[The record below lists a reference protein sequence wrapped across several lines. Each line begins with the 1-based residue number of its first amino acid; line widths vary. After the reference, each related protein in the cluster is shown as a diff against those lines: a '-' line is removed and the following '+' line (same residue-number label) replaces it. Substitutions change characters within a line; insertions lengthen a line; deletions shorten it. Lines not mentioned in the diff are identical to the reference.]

1 MPAESISTERSRLG
15 TWASHLV
22 LDFFVGRSHRFLLT
36 ITYSNH
42 LKALVNTRFD
52 AFQPCDLLVADGRT
66 QQILLRLSQ
75 QRCML
80 KDHEKTG
87 GFCFWKYVLE
97 ISKKLG
103 DKMNTRYLCIYTIYI
118 YMRWYRIIY
127 MNYLPTLGSLHITSH
142 CFTSWVSAAT
152 PWASLA
158 FFANSAVLF
167 GNFLEEIAQKWRKKT
182 VRHFLSNQLWS
193 PRLSEFCNSPNW
205 KTSDSSERFLYK
217 FLFCTISEASRVI
230 MSFTQ
235 IDACQLVQFFHRK
248 FNYCFRKMQEVD

>member
-103 DKMNTRYLCIYTIYI
+103 DKMNTRYLCMYIYI

-158 FFANSAVLF
+158 FFANSAVFSAISWRRLHKND
-167 GNFLEEIAQKWRKKT
+167 GKKLWDTSYPINCEVCVYLNFAIHQTEKHQILLRDSCTNFSFAPSQKPAMSSC
-182 VRHFLSNQLWS
+182 HS
-193 PRLSEFCNSPNW
+193 P
-205 KTSDSSERFLYK
+205 K
-217 FLFCTISEASRVI
+217 
-230 MSFTQ
+230 
-235 IDACQLVQFFHRK
+235 
-248 FNYCFRKMQEVD
+248 

>member
-103 DKMNTRYLCIYTIYI
+103 DKMNTRYLCMYIYI
-118 YMRWYRIIY
+118 WGGIESYTWIIY
-127 MNYLPTLGSLHITSH
+127 QHLGHYILPPTVLPAEFLLQHLELLWHSSPIPLSFRQFPGGDCTKMTEKNCETLLIQSIVKSAFIWILQFTKLKNIRFFWEIPVQISLLHHLRSQPCHHVIH
-142 CFTSWVSAAT
+142 PNRCM
-152 PWASLA
+152 PASPI
-158 FFANSAVLF
+158 FPS
-167 GNFLEEIAQKWRKKT
+167 
-182 VRHFLSNQLWS
+182 
-193 PRLSEFCNSPNW
+193 
-205 KTSDSSERFLYK
+205 
-217 FLFCTISEASRVI
+217 
-230 MSFTQ
+230 
-235 IDACQLVQFFHRK
+235 
-248 FNYCFRKMQEVD
+248 